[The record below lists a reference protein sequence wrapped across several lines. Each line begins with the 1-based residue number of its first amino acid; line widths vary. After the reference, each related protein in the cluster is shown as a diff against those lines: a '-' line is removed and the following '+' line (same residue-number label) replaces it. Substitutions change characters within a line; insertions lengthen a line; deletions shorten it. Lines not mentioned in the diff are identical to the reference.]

1 LAVARKSLRVRPTD
15 IGKERGRAMSIV
27 PDSIPPI
34 GPKWVNTMSCGM
46 LKVECDD
53 GFVVMEKD
61 QKELVHHVQHHL
73 EHRHGGKHMSEA
85 EIMKM
90 AKHP

>member
-1 LAVARKSLRVRPTD
+1 VVDVESVRT
-15 IGKERGRAMSIV
+15 IGSGK
-27 PDSIPPI
+27 
-34 GPKWVNTMSCGM
+34 

-53 GFVVMEKD
+53 GFEVVEKD

-73 EHRHGGKHMSEA
+73 EHRHGGKLMSGA

-90 AKHP
+90 AKPP